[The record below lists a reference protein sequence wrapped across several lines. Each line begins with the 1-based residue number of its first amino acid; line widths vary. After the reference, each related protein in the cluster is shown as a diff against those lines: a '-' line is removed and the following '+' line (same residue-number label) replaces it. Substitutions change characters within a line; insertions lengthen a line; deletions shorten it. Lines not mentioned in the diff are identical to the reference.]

1 MPASPQTGGSCVRSA
16 SFRRDNSL
24 NTVLIRGH
32 LPLSS
37 RSAPFGALGCSY
49 PQPQVRLLGTAASL
63 NARPSSPPQPPF
75 DWIGLEE
82 EKKIWGDFESN
93 GEAVLVQDL
102 RSDHAGETG
111 AVYIYAG
118 AQAAMKWGGGG
129 RFSAGS
135 RAFVQ
140 THHATESEHLAYF
153 ERLLDPGMKSKLL
166 PFWRISGWCL
176 GFFPTLLGGE
186 SVLFL
191 TVEAVETFVEAHYQ
205 EQIYPLQCSGRFP
218 ELLKLLRHCCEEEVH
233 HKEDAQARWLQG
245 RGFGEVEDRPRLAR
259 LWAWVVGAGSRA
271 AVAVCRKI

>member
-1 MPASPQTGGSCVRSA
+1 MLYRAISSWSRESMSLFTAGAKRRRRIVIPVGGIWSQTCNAGCLSTIMPASPQTGGSCVRSA

-118 AQAAMKWGGGG
+118 AQVRELGG
-129 RFSAGS
+129 RQTPS
-135 RAFVQ
+135 FVC
-140 THHATESEHLAYF
+140 
-153 ERLLDPGMKSKLL
+153 D
-166 PFWRISGWCL
+166 
-176 GFFPTLLGGE
+176 
-186 SVLFL
+186 V
-191 TVEAVETFVEAHYQ
+191 
-205 EQIYPLQCSGRFP
+205 
-218 ELLKLLRHCCEEEVH
+218 
-233 HKEDAQARWLQG
+233 
-245 RGFGEVEDRPRLAR
+245 
-259 LWAWVVGAGSRA
+259 
-271 AVAVCRKI
+271 